1 MDVNGFY
8 KPTDTSGGTILGLLK
23 GVENKP
29 QTIFV
34 GRSAATA
41 IPEDQK
47 WSWYPR
53 SNWHI
58 IQCRASKQH
67 FRHNFRVRN
76 LCPTKINGEST
87 GLVPTIFRLRPAK
100 LDQNMTQPYSAE
112 NMYLAW
118 IVFQLNSLTMFL
130 SIQQNNGF
138 NISFNMF
145 QLRTKKTAPQKNYKG
160 LECNLP
166 KGFTF

>member
-145 QLRTKKTAPQKNYKG
+145 QLRTKK
-160 LECNLP
+160 LP
-166 KGFTF
+166 PKRTTKV